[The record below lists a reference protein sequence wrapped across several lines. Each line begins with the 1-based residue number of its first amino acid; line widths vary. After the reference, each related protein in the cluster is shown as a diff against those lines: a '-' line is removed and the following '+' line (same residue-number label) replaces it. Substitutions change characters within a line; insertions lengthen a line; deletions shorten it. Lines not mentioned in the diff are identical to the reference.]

1 VRTAFRPHSTATS
14 TAASHLHQRLHLL
27 RRRQAVVDHAAV
39 LVGSL
44 YKRRILIRG
53 QVSPAYDGIASS
65 QIFPSVESEHEMA
78 DLGAVVAQLKAERAK
93 LDKAIEALSG
103 VGVNSGG
110 GRRRLSAAARERI
123 AAAQRAR
130 WAKFKA
136 KKAK

>member
-1 VRTAFRPHSTATS
+1 
-14 TAASHLHQRLHLL
+14 
-27 RRRQAVVDHAAV
+27 
-39 LVGSL
+39 VGSL

-78 DLGAVVAQLKAERAK
+78 DLGAVVAQLRAERAK